1 MERVTG
7 LEPVV
12 STLGKLHV
20 TTTPNPQISVT
31 GKSITD
37 RVQKV
42 KRFMGIE
49 FFGTARG
56 FYDMIKALDISH
68 ATSFIQTKHLARMA
82 RISGGRH
89 GHLLANLNTL

>member
-31 GKSITD
+31 RESIID

-42 KRFMGIE
+42 KRFMGINFSGRRE
-49 FFGTARG
+49 AVYG
-56 FYDMIKALDISH
+56 MIQTLDISH
-68 ATSFIQTKHLARMA
+68 ATSFIQTKQLARMA

>member
-31 GKSITD
+31 GESITD

-42 KRFMGIE
+42 KRFMEMNFSGRRE
-49 FFGTARG
+49 AF
-56 FYDMIKALDISH
+56 MI
-68 ATSFIQTKHLARMA
+68 
-82 RISGGRH
+82 
-89 GHLLANLNTL
+89 